1 MRVKSVGG
9 VLLKDKR
16 RSVYRF
22 VQPGS
27 DDLQCPAF
35 DLSKADV
42 VRRGK

>member
-1 MRVKSVGG
+1 MQC
-9 VLLKDKR
+9 
-16 RSVYRF
+16 RF

-42 VRRGK
+42 VRHGK